1 MKSLTYRVRKNRKAH
16 FTLFNVDAPPAALQR
31 VERQERINEDVLR
44 YLTVPFDEHEE
55 GPSAMMRKVD
65 RDRERDER
73 GGGFRDRDRGG
84 FRDRDRG
91 DFRDRDRGERDREPR
106 GRGGEDNPPAQE

>member
-1 MKSLTYRVRKNRKAH
+1 M
-16 FTLFNVDAPPAALQR
+16 FNVDAPPAALQEL
-31 VERQERINEDVLR
+31 ERQEGLNENVLR
-44 YLTVPFDEHEE
+44 FLTVSVQEHEE

-65 RDRERDER
+65 RDRERDDR

-91 DFRDRDRGERDREPR
+91 GFRDRDRGERDREPR
-106 GRGGEDNPPAQE
+106 ARGGEDNPPAQE